1 MNRQNCQHLCWEKV
15 VREQLNPLLDR
26 QVVTGKK
33 AMVAR
38 VFLRK
43 GAVVPPHSHESEQLS
58 YILEGALRFQI
69 KDSISGDTEEFVVR
83 AGEVLVIPSQ
93 VVHGAVAVE
102 DTLDLDIFSPIRQD
116 WLNGT
121 DSYLRG

>member
-1 MNRQNCQHLCWEKV
+1 MNRLNCQHLCWEKV
-15 VREQLNPLLDR
+15 VREQVNPLLDR
-26 QVVTGKK
+26 QVVTGNK

-69 KDSISGDTEEFVVR
+69 KDSSSGATEEFVVR
-83 AGEVLVIPSQ
+83 AGEVLVIPSN